1 MILTLFKL
9 AQTPARGGSVRVRIL
24 EYSKS
29 FFFMMISRDTLADLR
44 EMQEDVAEHFVD
56 ENFPISG
63 ETYWTCVECLA
74 TAKLAE
80 LRGELSELNTSM

>member
-1 MILTLFKL
+1 
-9 AQTPARGGSVRVRIL
+9 
-24 EYSKS
+24 
-29 FFFMMISRDTLADLR
+29 MMISRDTLADLR
-44 EMQEDVAEHFVD
+44 EMQEDMAAHFVD

-80 LRGELSELNTSM
+80 LRGELIELNTSM